1 MKKILFAVLCLL
13 AVGFKSYSQT
23 IIIWP
28 DTTVGTVVAT
38 EYVDTLEDTI
48 IYSGFY
54 ELEAVP
60 ADGWVLLGWDVIVWG
75 HDLEEPDKKWC
86 DTTGHLN
93 IEYVGDTFIDHHNVL
108 DWDMGMPDLTDPTI
122 EGVEDID
129 DILIIA
135 YFVQAARLMKLN
147 Y

>member
-13 AVGFKSYSQT
+13 VVGFKSYSQT

-28 DTTVGTVVAT
+28 DTTAGTVMTT

-48 IYSGFY
+48 IHTGFY

-60 ADGWVLLGWDVIVWG
+60 ADGWVLLGWVVVECG
-75 HDLEEPDKKWC
+75 HDMTEPDKKWC
-86 DTTGHLN
+86 DTTGHYN
-93 IEYVGDTFIDHHNVL
+93 IEYFEDSFIDHRNVL
-108 DWDMGMPDLTDPTI
+108 DWDMGIPDLTNPTI
-122 EGVEDID
+122 EGIEHID
-129 DILIIA
+129 DIRIFV
-135 YFVQAARLMKLN
+135 YFMPDTRLMNLN